1 MGIMWVFEI
10 ISGIT
15 SDVHESTWLV
25 FTIYYYSKLTLD
37 FYTHIKSLQHRMIVL
52 INLFQRYVTDMLN
65 MLQPI
70 YIFIIFVLKKN
81 VMNTMLGRD
90 KKKTITTK
98 TKSRK
103 TARTLLKNTSTG
115 TLTMKSDVVET
126 IELTPIIKM

>member
-1 MGIMWVFEI
+1 
-10 ISGIT
+10 
-15 SDVHESTWLV
+15 
-25 FTIYYYSKLTLD
+25 
-37 FYTHIKSLQHRMIVL
+37 
-52 INLFQRYVTDMLN
+52 MLN

-81 VMNTMLGRD
+81 VINAMLGRD
-90 KKKTITTK
+90 KKKTITPK